1 MLRCR
6 LRRHGSKE
14 HLMAA
19 QFRRAFLVAVLLWPL
34 ALLAQETA
42 KQDPAEVLTAEEV
55 AELVR
60 QTFTPDPELR
70 RYILSGLE
78 VRGLPD
84 VVPGLIQV
92 MRFMRDDGMI
102 DETLAALT
110 GEAPGKGWPEWM
122 LWQQAHPE
130 IVPFEGFD
138 AFKADTM
145 AVIDPDFRLFL
156 QPGVARDI
164 RLEEIVWG
172 GVKKDGIPA
181 LVDPKLTTAAEAT
194 YLTDDEL
201 VFGAEI
207 GGDARAWPL
216 RILDWHEMLNDVV
229 GGVPVALAY
238 CTLCGSGILYD
249 TRVPGREEPFEFG
262 TSGLLYRSNK
272 LMYDRQTHSLWN
284 QFTGR
289 PVVGPLTGSGIE
301 LEVLPVTITSWQDW
315 RTRHPETKVLSLDT
329 GFERDYAPGRPY
341 GEYFASK
348 DLMFPVLVPDERL
361 APKDYVFALR
371 GAHDKAWSLAAFEG
385 GRVINDEDLDIV
397 LIGDAATRSVRAYQS
412 GGRRFAAT
420 ADPAMIN
427 ADGQDW
433 KVEESGL
440 VGPGGARLERLPGHI
455 AYWFA
460 WQDFFAGGPLA
471 GQR

>member
-1 MLRCR
+1 
-6 LRRHGSKE
+6 
-14 HLMAA
+14 MAA
-19 QFRRAFLVAVLLWPL
+19 RGWAVGLLIMSMWPL
-34 ALLAQETA
+34 APLAQQAAQE
-42 KQDPAEVLTAEEV
+42 DPGAILSAEEV
-55 AELVR
+55 AEVVR
-60 QTFTPDPELR
+60 QTFVPDQDQR
-70 RYILSGLE
+70 RYFLSALE

-92 MRFMRDDGMI
+92 MRFMRDDGTI
-102 DETLAALT
+102 DKTLAVLT
-110 GEAPGKGWPEWM
+110 DEQPGKSWPEWM

-156 QPGVARDI
+156 QPGVAHDI

-172 GVKKDGIPA
+172 GVRKDGIPA
-181 LVDPKLTTAAEAT
+181 LVDPKLITAAEAS
-194 YLTDDEL
+194 YLEDDEL
-201 VFGAEI
+201 VFGVEI
-207 GGDARAWPL
+207 NGDARAYPL

-249 TRVPGREEPFEFG
+249 SRVPGREEPFEFG
-262 TSGLLYRSNK
+262 SSGFLYRSNK
-272 LMYDRQTHSLWN
+272 LMYDQQTHSLWN

-301 LEVLPVTITSWQDW
+301 LEALPVAIASWRDW
-315 RTRHPETKVLSLDT
+315 RVRHPGTKVLSLGT
-329 GFERDYAPGRPY
+329 GYERDYAPGRPY

-348 DLMFPVLVPDERL
+348 DLMFPVLVPDDRL

-371 GAHDKAWSLAAFEG
+371 GREDKAWPLAAFENA
-385 GRVINDEDLDIV
+385 RVINDAELDVV
-397 LIGDAATRSVRAYQS
+397 LIGDAATRSVRAYRS
-412 GGRRFAAT
+412 GGRRFDT
-420 ADPAMIN
+420 GEEPTVIRT
-427 ADGQDW
+427 DGQDW
-433 KVEESGL
+433 QVEESGL
-440 VGPGGARLERLPGHI
+440 VGPGGERLERLPGHI

-460 WQDFFAGGPLA
+460 WQSFVEGAPLA
-471 GQR
+471 EQDG